1 MRTRLL
7 IAVFTLIS
15 LSSAAQVF
23 TVDTIAYNG
32 NPNNRIN
39 LLIMGDGYMSSE
51 MNTFRSDAQLVAN
64 YFFSVPPY
72 NLYRN
77 FFNVFAIEVI
87 SNESGNDHP
96 GTASDEGSG
105 TQPVTS
111 VDNYLQTTFDYGG
124 THRCIYSSQGSL
136 VYSIAN
142 TNFPMYDFI
151 NVIVNTSYYGGCA
164 GGIAYTSMNSSSPEV
179 FVHEFGHM
187 FGNLSDEYAYSDPC
201 NAGTAQN
208 INVTQVTDPNTI
220 VWKNWLTTAPLPTPS
235 GTNCSLIGAYEG
247 AKYCT
252 TNWYR
257 PKCNCKMR
265 SLNQPHCEV
274 CTEQLIYKVSTYV
287 NYIES
292 FTPSNTGTISLCK
305 NATLN
310 FNANVLNST
319 NNTVRSQWFVDNVLV
334 VNNNVNF
341 TFDPS
346 SLSTGIHQVK
356 LVAYDTTLQVR
367 KALSTYQVQ
376 WTVDVLPA
384 PVAVASS
391 NGTNFCFGQTLNL
404 SASGTA
410 PFSWTGPKA
419 FSSSVQNPSIS
430 NLDSLNSGTY
440 ELTTSNSC
448 GTATSTVVVNVS
460 SSINAS
466 ISPAGPVSFCMGDD
480 IVLQAGNTPGYSYQ
494 WYWNSGVISGSTS
507 HDMTVTQGGD
517 YYVAVSIDGTSC
529 SANSSTVS
537 VTVNPVPVSG
547 ITTADSTTF
556 CEGDAALLQGQTGA
570 GYSYQWFRDNQAL
583 SGGTNVQWAA
593 VSSGSYNL
601 VTFIGSCSDTSSAI
615 SISARPSP
623 DATISF
629 IGDTVFCIGGQVNL
643 SVPAC
648 GVCVYQWKK
657 NFIDIVAANDVD
669 LDISESGNYRVEI
682 RDTVNACASLS
693 REVFVDVH
701 MLPNVIISAGGTSS
715 ICSGDS
721 LSLSVPFDS
730 SYTYEWY
737 KNGILQAGKISS
749 FIVVLDSGDYTVTV
763 NDAVC
768 SAQSIPYS
776 VALKSTPNVSVV
788 AIPDTMCIFN
798 SSIPLSGTPSGGIF
812 SGDGVTGNSFDPA
825 AAGTGQHSIS
835 YSYTDT
841 NGCTGQVSNLV
852 FVDICLGRINPEVQ
866 SNFSIFPNP
875 TTGLTSI
882 HFTLPSISEV
892 QFRLNDIFGRLIHT
906 VEVSDLNNYENS
918 FILNTSEFNSGIYF
932 LTMEWSGVEKTQKL
946 VVVK

>member
-7 IAVFTLIS
+7 IVVLALLS
-15 LSSAAQVF
+15 LNSGAQIF

-39 LLIMGDGYMSSE
+39 LLILGDGYMSSE
-51 MNTFRSDAQLVAN
+51 MSTFRSDAQLVAN
-64 YFFSVPPY
+64 YFFSIPPY

-77 FFNVFAIEVI
+77 FFNVFAIEVV

-201 NAGTAQN
+201 NVGTSQN

-292 FTPSNTGTISLCK
+292 YTPANTGTISLCK
-305 NATLN
+305 NATMN

-319 NNTVRSQWFVDNVLV
+319 NSTVRSQWFVDNVLV
-334 VNNNVNF
+334 ENNSVNF

-346 SLSTGIHQVK
+346 SLSTGMHQVK
-356 LVAYDTTLQVR
+356 LVSYDTTLQVR

-384 PVAVASS
+384 PIALAST
-391 NGTNFCFGQTLNL
+391 NGFNFCFGQTLNL
-404 SASGTA
+404 SAIGA
-410 PFSWTGPKA
+410 GPYSWTGPNS
-419 FSSSVQNPSIS
+419 FSSSVQNPAIS
-430 NLDSLNSGTY
+430 NLDSLNSGIY
-440 ELTTSNSC
+440 QLVMSNSC
-448 GTATSTVVVNVS
+448 GTDTTTVLVNVS

-466 ISPAGPVSFCMGDD
+466 ISPQGPISFCMGDNV
-480 IVLQAGNTPGYSYQ
+480 VLQAGNTSGYSYQ
-494 WYWNSGVISGSTS
+494 WYLNSGIITGSTN
-507 HDMTVTQGGD
+507 HDISVSQSGD
-517 YYVAVSIDGTSC
+517 YYVEVSIDGTPC
-529 SANSSTVS
+529 SAISSTVS
-537 VTVNPVPVSG
+537 VTVNPVPVSS
-547 ITTADSTTF
+547 ISTTDSTTF
-556 CEGDAALLQGQTGA
+556 CQGDAALLQGQTGA
-570 GYSYQWFRDNQAL
+570 GYSYQWFRDNQVL
-583 SGGTNVQWAA
+583 TGGTNVQLAA
-593 VSSGSYNL
+593 VNSGSYKL
-601 VTFIGSCSDTSSAI
+601 VTMIGACSDTSSAI
-615 SISARPSP
+615 NISARPSP
-623 DATISF
+623 DANISF

-657 NFIDIVAANDVD
+657 NFVDIVAANGSD
-669 LDISESGNYRVEI
+669 LDINESGNYRVEI
-682 RDTVNACASLS
+682 RDTVNACLSLS

-701 MLPNVIISAGGTSS
+701 ILPNVIISTGGPSP

-721 LSLSVPFDS
+721 LSLSVPFNS
-730 SYTYEWY
+730 SYSYQWY
-737 KNGILQAGKISS
+737 KNGIIQSGNISPTI
-749 FIVVLDSGDYTVTV
+749 FVLDSGDYSVFV

-768 SAQSIPYS
+768 SAQSLSYS
-776 VALKSTPNVSVV
+776 VALKSTPNVSIG
-788 AIPDTMCIFN
+788 ALPDTMCIFN
-798 SSIPLSGTPSGGIF
+798 SLILLSGTPSGGIF
-812 SGDGVTGNSFDPA
+812 SGDGVTGNSFDPS
-825 AAGTGQHSIS
+825 AAGTGQHGIS

-841 NGCTGQVSNLV
+841 NGCIGEVSNTV
-852 FVDICLGRINPEVQ
+852 FVDICLGRIDPEVQ
-866 SNFSIFPNP
+866 SSFSIFPNP

-882 HFTLPSISEV
+882 RHSLPSISEV
-892 QFRLNDIFGRLIHT
+892 QF
-906 VEVSDLNNYENS
+906 
-918 FILNTSEFNSGIYF
+918 
-932 LTMEWSGVEKTQKL
+932 
-946 VVVK
+946 